1 VKRVLG
7 ILVLGALAGAWIT
20 PASALPCLPG
30 TLSDYV
36 ALGAGGCSIG
46 GTAFA
51 DFAVEP
57 FPGGAIDLDP
67 GTILL
72 TPIAGGFALGTD
84 EAVVA
89 GAGDFFGLRFL
100 FHVEDAGGLDGGTI
114 RLGESRVEPDGVN
127 TALLDAGAFGNAI
140 AFDIGDGLPELVASF
155 DAFSSFFD
163 VFVEI
168 GIDAGITGSAALG
181 PDLGSVTFGV
191 PIGVPEPPALLL
203 WVLGLI
209 ALQRRIRS

>member
-1 VKRVLG
+1 VKRFLRL
-7 ILVLGALAGAWIT
+7 LVFSALSGAWIT

-46 GTAFA
+46 STAFA

-57 FPGGAIDLDP
+57 FPGFAVDLDP

-72 TPIAGGFALGTD
+72 TPITGGFALSAD

-89 GAGDFFGLRFL
+89 GPGDFFGLRFL
-100 FHVEDAGGLDGGTI
+100 FHVEDPDGLDGGTI

-127 TALLDAGAFGNAI
+127 TAVLDAGAFGTAI
-140 AFDIGDGLPELVASF
+140 AFDVGDGLPELVASF
-155 DAFSSFFD
+155 DGFSTFFD
-163 VFVEI
+163 VFVEF
-168 GIDAGITGSAALG
+168 GIDAGIGGTASLG
-181 PDLGSVTFGV
+181 PDLGSVTFDV
-191 PIGVPEPPALLL
+191 PVGVPEPPALLL

-209 ALQRRIRS
+209 ALKRRIRS